1 MPTRL
6 ADLASFIGGRLR
18 GDGQITIERAAPF
31 YAAGAG
37 DITFIDNEHK
47 SKLLADSP
55 AAAVVVSPG
64 VASGDL
70 PAIEVD
76 DVHAAFTALVL
87 HFRPRRIQP
96 NVGISPLATVSPTAK
111 LAGEVAVHPG
121 VVIGDDVCVGDRVTI
136 HSGVHIMAG
145 CTIGDD
151 VTIYPGAVLYE
162 DTQVGARSIIHAGAV
177 LGANGFGYDF
187 HDGRHVLTQQLGYV
201 QLGEDVEVGANT
213 TIDRG
218 TYGATLIGTGT
229 KLDNQVQIGHNC
241 RIGRHNLLCSQVGI
255 AGSTTTG
262 DYVVMGGQVG
272 VRDHV
277 HVGARS
283 TIGAMGGIMNHV
295 PDGSMMMGIPATPA
309 KDQKIKQVA
318 LSKLPEMRRQFRQLT
333 KQVEE
338 LVQKAEQAAL
348 PPEWLDESTDEGR
361 TEAA

>member
-6 ADLASFIGGRLR
+6 AELASLVGGRLR
-18 GDGQITIERAAPF
+18 GDGQITIHRAAPF
-31 YAAGAG
+31 YEAGAG
-37 DITFIDNEHK
+37 DITFIDQEHK
-47 SKLLADSP
+47 SKLLADSS
-55 AAAVVVSPG
+55 AAAVVVSPN

-87 HFRPRRIQP
+87 HFRPRRVQREM
-96 NVGISPLATVSPTAK
+96 GISPLATVSPTAK
-111 LAGEVAVHPG
+111 LGDKVAVHPG
-121 VVIGDDVCVGDRVTI
+121 VVIGEDVSVGKHVTI
-136 HSGVHIMAG
+136 HSGVHILAG

-162 DTQVGARSIIHAGAV
+162 DTQVGARSIIHSGAV

-187 HDGRHVLTQQLGYV
+187 RDGKHVLSQQLGYV
-201 QLGEDVEVGANT
+201 QIGEDVEIGANT

-218 TYGATLIGTGT
+218 TYGATIVGTGT

-277 HVGARS
+277 HIGAKS

-295 PDGSMMMGIPATPA
+295 PEGSMMMGIPATPA
-309 KDQKIKQVA
+309 KEQKIKQVA
-318 LSKLPEMRRQFRQLT
+318 LTKLPELRRQFKQLK
-333 KQVEE
+333 KQVED
-338 LVQKAEQAAL
+338 LVQQAEQAAL
-348 PPEWLDESTDEGR
+348 PPEWLDESTDQGR